1 MGRNKKRTTPDNWE
15 EEKKRIQ
22 PICES
27 YPGHVGND
35 PDVAHLHRQ
44 YFITINSLV
53 DLEMKV
59 TVAGLF
65 LPDGPF
71 QPKTKNLSYSG
82 QLRSKIDGGNYVYSV
97 VMHSMMFTNRF
108 DDQHWLGDA
117 TLGDV
122 IEAVLAVGS
131 QTVTLTDEELEDNGV
146 ELADITA
153 MAILFNTAV
162 TLASKIQKWSKARL
176 DIWEYSVSL
185 AYILQT
191 CATPIQEESRDA
203 DTGSIPIP
211 FQPGGRIV

>member
-1 MGRNKKRTTPDNWE
+1 MGRNKRTTPEDWN
-15 EEKKRIQ
+15 EEKKKIQ

-27 YPGHVGND
+27 YPGHVSND
-35 PDVAHLHRQ
+35 APVAHLHRQ
-44 YFITINSLV
+44 YFDTINRLV
-53 DLEMKV
+53 DREMWV

-71 QPKTKNLSYSG
+71 KPKTKDLSYSG

-162 TLASKIQKWSKARL
+162 TLGSKIQKWSEARL
-176 DIWEYSVSL
+176 GIWEYSVSL

-191 CATPIQEESRDA
+191 CATPMQEESRDA

-211 FQPGGRIV
+211 FQPRGFPLP